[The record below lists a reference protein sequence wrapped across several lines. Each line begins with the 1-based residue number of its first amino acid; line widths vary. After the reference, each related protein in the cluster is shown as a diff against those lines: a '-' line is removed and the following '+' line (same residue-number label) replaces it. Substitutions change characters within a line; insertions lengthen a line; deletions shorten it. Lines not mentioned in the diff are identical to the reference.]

1 MASLPVSRG
10 PSTYS
15 SSSSSSGTTSSDSD
29 EGSGHQQGSNG
40 GGTGSTGAAGGGTA
54 PAAEG
59 DDSDDA
65 DSAMLAGCSLQEIR
79 QEDLAAILPDQQD
92 VDAFNDFDECR
103 EDKRSPAGADL
114 SGEGSDMELP
124 QQAVNALIQRTTESS
139 SEGETH
145 APPPPSSL
153 YANSLLQQFVAQ
165 TQMLNAPCP
174 PIPVSEALK
183 PPMMPSTNAEPQNKK
198 TVEEGAK
205 KRRGRPKKDLKTDKA
220 QEYCTNPNVSPDS
233 GIQNSP
239 DHVSSPEPTMSP
251 NVNQKKPQKEE
262 AKKVEKPVAKNLRND
277 KSTSN
282 NNKNNKATVLKPA
295 PTNNKVPA
303 TTVKVSANNNKLAV
317 TANRFDRMLYAN
329 ADKVLYPPRRKGGRA
344 ASNKKPPGRT
354 ARSKQPVTVAPSPAE
369 APKPLENKVAPPLE
383 KQAKAPKTKTRT
395 RPVLSTKNKMETKGK
410 YQTLKVPKLMH
421 SKHKH
426 KKHKKY
432 KFKILKPIG
441 ENSPKINIEID
452 KLIADFVKCCAI
464 ATKQPKENVP
474 EQILKTLKKVTKKRK
489 TAEYSDKKKKKQSIS
504 TTVAKVSSNDQRLPL
519 KKRHYHLLSNNES
532 KNESEEVKA
541 EVEEETRCDKAKIKS
556 KITNNTPKTEADDD
570 KSDKAKVKPKVITST
585 PKVEVQKSPVNAKYV
600 PVIKS
605 NTSVKASI
613 NNNEY
618 ESKESKKDV
627 VSHIDEA
634 IEACI
639 YKFADKKVETKTES
653 NTSEEKVNSSSNS
666 ITATTPKKRHRLEM
680 ASAVEKATPMIK
692 TEPAVVTE
700 EKMEKAKPKI
710 NIESYIS
717 ELKAKRSTG
726 TKQGPEEKKV
736 VVKEE
741 TKVSVNNEE
750 VLKVTPESR
759 KKVRKR
765 RAINRT
771 GFPTVK
777 KKKKKSLPTEAPAT
791 VVVPRS
797 SEPRPNSCDRV
808 PKQGEEYTKFVE
820 RTESIPDKELTE
832 DSIISLSRTLD
843 DSSKWETMSECE
855 SLPQDERTEFDDD
868 YRDRMTLR
876 QRDSSPATSVDTRS
890 SERSKANGD
899 DLEHSLSH
907 SIERLRSRLELRK
920 KRKRMR
926 DKDGGTYPKRR
937 PSSAESPYISALKD
951 DRASASGDERK
962 GRKSQAPRWR
972 KKYLVAGLFSDYYK
986 EDDETARLKRQDS
999 AQKSSRLVYN
1009 PEEHPYG
1016 LLPPP
1021 YHCGKY
1027 LRCRKIPFQLPY
1039 DLWWQHTH
1047 SQLPGRDI
1055 VPSWNYRKI
1064 RTNVYTEKL
1073 TTTLG
1078 SCEPQTCNCRS
1089 PSGSTGNAST
1099 LGCGDDCINRLVLS
1113 ECPPAVGHRCKNQR
1127 IQRHEWAPALE
1138 KFMTEDKGTWIQR
1151 VAEGQINTS
1160 AYYVSV
1166 RNVHRTKWGLM

>member
-1 MASLPVSRG
+1 MATNDATGPELFPGWSSVVHQPAEEPEETDLPSTVDIAAFSTGLSVEPSSNAPNDEESDSETDSEADSSNTGTDGSQSCSQSDSSDSESSSSQESSSRSPSPEFSVTTSQTNSLRLTIAQIRKPSPEQEKKIESRKSTSKTASSSSDSEASSDSESDSEKSEVMSGKEPKPAEGKPVAKNLKKTVGRLRARVTEKKEDKNQKVVKKDAGKNGTSNNMAKTRLRQRKTRKMASLPLSRG

-29 EGSGHQQGSNG
+29 EGGGHQQGSNG
-40 GGTGSTGAAGGGTA
+40 GGAGSTGAGGGGTA

-59 DDSDDA
+59 EDSDDA
-65 DSAMLAGCSLQEIR
+65 DSAMLASCSLQEIR

-174 PIPVSEALK
+174 PIPVTEALK
-183 PPMMPSTNAEPQNKK
+183 PPVLPSTNAEPQNKK
-198 TVEEGAK
+198 TEEEGTK

-262 AKKVEKPVAKNLRND
+262 PKKVEKPVAKNLRND

-282 NNKNNKATVLKPA
+282 NNKNNKAPVLKPA

-303 TTVKVSANNNKLAV
+303 TTVNNKVSAPNNKLAV

-344 ASNKKPPGRT
+344 TSNKKPPGRT
-354 ARSKQPVTVAPSPAE
+354 ARSKQPVAVAPSPAE
-369 APKPLENKVAPPLE
+369 TARPVETKVAPPPE
-383 KQAKAPKTKTRT
+383 KQAKTPKTKTRT
-395 RPVLSTKNKMETKGK
+395 RPVLSTKNKMEIKGK

-489 TAEYSDKKKKKQSIS
+489 TAEYSDKKKKKQSVS
-504 TTVAKVSSNDQRLPL
+504 ATVAKVSSNDQRLPL
-519 KKRHYHLLSNNES
+519 KKRHYHLLSNNDS
-532 KNESEEVKA
+532 KNEVEEVKI
-541 EVEEETRCDKAKIKS
+541 EVEDETKCDKAKIKPKVANS
-556 KITNNTPKTEADDD
+556 TPKAEAEDD
-570 KSDKAKVKPKVITST
+570 KNDKTKVKPKVVSST

-618 ESKESKKDV
+618 ESKETKKDV

-639 YKFADKKVETKTES
+639 HKFADKKVEPKTETS
-653 NTSEEKVNSSSNS
+653 ASEEKVNSSSNS

-680 ASAVEKATPMIK
+680 ANAAEKAIPVIK
-692 TEPAVVTE
+692 TEPAVVSE
-700 EKMEKAKPKI
+700 EKVEKAKPKI
-710 NIESYIS
+710 SIESYIS
-717 ELKAKRSTG
+717 ELKAKRNTG
-726 TKQGPEEKKV
+726 TKQTPEEKKV
-736 VVKEE
+736 AVKEE
-741 TKVSVNNEE
+741 TKVSASNEE
-750 VLKVTPESR
+750 ALKVTPESK

-777 KKKKKSLPTEAPAT
+777 KKKKKSLPSEAPA
-791 VVVPRS
+791 VAVVPRS

-820 RTESIPDKELTE
+820 RTE
-832 DSIISLSRTLD
+832 
-843 DSSKWETMSECE
+843 MGN
-855 SLPQDERTEFDDD
+855 DER
-868 YRDRMTLR
+868 
-876 QRDSSPATSVDTRS
+876 V
-890 SERSKANGD
+890 
-899 DLEHSLSH
+899 
-907 SIERLRSRLELRK
+907 
-920 KRKRMR
+920 
-926 DKDGGTYPKRR
+926 
-937 PSSAESPYISALKD
+937 
-951 DRASASGDERK
+951 
-962 GRKSQAPRWR
+962 
-972 KKYLVAGLFSDYYK
+972 
-986 EDDETARLKRQDS
+986 
-999 AQKSSRLVYN
+999 
-1009 PEEHPYG
+1009 
-1016 LLPPP
+1016 
-1021 YHCGKY
+1021 
-1027 LRCRKIPFQLPY
+1027 
-1039 DLWWQHTH
+1039 
-1047 SQLPGRDI
+1047 
-1055 VPSWNYRKI
+1055 
-1064 RTNVYTEKL
+1064 
-1073 TTTLG
+1073 
-1078 SCEPQTCNCRS
+1078 
-1089 PSGSTGNAST
+1089 
-1099 LGCGDDCINRLVLS
+1099 
-1113 ECPPAVGHRCKNQR
+1113 
-1127 IQRHEWAPALE
+1127 
-1138 KFMTEDKGTWIQR
+1138 
-1151 VAEGQINTS
+1151 
-1160 AYYVSV
+1160 
-1166 RNVHRTKWGLM
+1166 